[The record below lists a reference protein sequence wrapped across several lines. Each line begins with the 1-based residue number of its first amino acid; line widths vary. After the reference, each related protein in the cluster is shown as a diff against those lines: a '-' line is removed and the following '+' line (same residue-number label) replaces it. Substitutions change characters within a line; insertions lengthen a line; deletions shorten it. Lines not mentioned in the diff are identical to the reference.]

1 MSMSNL
7 SLEPQDGKKNPRTGM
22 LSLTIRDKA
31 VLYAAYMPFVKGGA
45 IFIPTKKAYTLGD
58 EVFIMLSLMEEKEKL
73 SSSGKVVWIT
83 PEGAQGNKAAGIGI
97 QFVGEEGGT
106 IRNKIETYLAGLLD
120 SDRITHTM

>member
-7 SLEPQDGKKNPRTGM
+7 SLEPQDGKKKSRTGM

-45 IFIPTKKAYTLGD
+45 IFIPTKKVYTLGD

-83 PEGAQGNKAAGIGI
+83 PEGAQGNKATGIGI
-97 QFVGEEGGT
+97 QFVGEEGGA